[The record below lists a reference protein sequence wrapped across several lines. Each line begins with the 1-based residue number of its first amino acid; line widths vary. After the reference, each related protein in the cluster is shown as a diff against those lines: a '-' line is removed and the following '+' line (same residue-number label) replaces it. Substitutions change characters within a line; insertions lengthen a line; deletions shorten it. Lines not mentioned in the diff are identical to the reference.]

1 MELAFETQ
9 LAEFVA
15 SQHESITV
23 DVNSNNMAAAA
34 RDRDNVLGGLNLGL
48 RLFEDISAFV
58 INQTPDVD

>member
-23 DVNSNNMAAAA
+23 DVNGNNMAAAA